1 MLKDLIPSKAR
12 RKILGLFFTN
22 YGESYHLRKVCRE
35 VNIEINAVKRE
46 LDILEKAKVLRKEKR
61 MNKSVYSLNTTYVL
75 HDELIRIYAKE
86 SPLNRKILKNRT
98 KLGKVQFVALSLK
111 LFKKEHI
118 KESEVYILFVGFVV
132 APEVQKIISSF
143 EQDFPFEI
151 NYTVMS
157 KKEFDYRKKQNDPFI
172 WNFLKEPK
180 VVVIGNES
188 ALMS

>member
-111 LFKKEHI
+111 LLKKNISKKAKCIFFLLALLSLQKFKK
-118 KESEVYILFVGFVV
+118 
-132 APEVQKIISSF
+132 
-143 EQDFPFEI
+143 
-151 NYTVMS
+151 
-157 KKEFDYRKKQNDPFI
+157 
-172 WNFLKEPK
+172 
-180 VVVIGNES
+180 
-188 ALMS
+188 